1 MNSAS
6 PAARHLPS
14 SCDQNGQH
22 VSLRR
27 LLAGHLAPY
36 RRLFAGAVAFQAMQA
51 FATLTLPSLNAS
63 IIDNGVLVG
72 DNGHV
77 VSIGAIMLAFTLA
90 QVVFGA
96 CAVWFGARVA
106 MGFGRDVRGDLFH
119 RVTDFSA
126 REVGHFG
133 SSSLITRVTNDVQQV
148 QMFVA
153 TATAIMISAPLT
165 LSIGVLMAIR
175 EDVGLSVVLAVALP
189 VSVVVLG
196 LVIARMIPAFQQMQ
210 VRVDRVNRV
219 LREQIAG
226 MRVTRAFVREP
237 EQTVR
242 FGEANSDLTAIALR
256 AGRLN
261 AISVPAIQLIVGLS
275 TIGVLWVGA
284 DRVGTGQL
292 QIGSL
297 IAYVSYLAL
306 ILISLALLSRT
317 VSLIPRASVAAERIM
332 EVLETES
339 SVTAPTEPMTSL
351 VEHATVEFRGV
362 GFAYAGADQPVLSDI
377 SFRVAAGET
386 TAIIGSTG
394 SGKTTLVN
402 LVPRLF
408 DATEGV
414 VLVDGTDVRDLDA
427 SVLASKIGFVHQ
439 KPYLFSGTVASNVR
453 FGRPEATD
461 DQIWEVLDLAQAGD
475 FVRAMPDGI
484 NSEVAQGGTNLSGG
498 QRQRL
503 SIARALVVRPEIYV
517 FDDSFSAL
525 DLATDARLRA
535 ALAPHTVDAAVLVVA
550 QRVSTIVG
558 ASQILVL
565 EAGSIV
571 GRGTY
576 DELVVTCPTFAE
588 IVASQLGEESA
599 V

>member
-1 MNSAS
+1 
-6 PAARHLPS
+6 
-14 SCDQNGQH
+14 
-22 VSLRR
+22 
-27 LLAGHLAPY
+27 
-36 RRLFAGAVAFQAMQA
+36 MQA

-72 DNGHV
+72 DSGHV
-77 VSIGAIMLAFTLA
+77 VSTGAIMLAFTLA

-96 CAVWFGARVA
+96 GAVWFGARVA

-133 SSSLITRVTNDVQQV
+133 SSSLITRVSNDAQQV
-148 QMFVA
+148 QLLVA
-153 TATAIMISAPLT
+153 TATAIMISAPAT

-196 LVIARMIPAFQQMQ
+196 LVIDRMIPAFQQMQ

-237 EQTVR
+237 EQAVR

-261 AISVPAIQLIVGLS
+261 AISVPAIQLIIGLS
-275 TIGVLWVGA
+275 TIGVLWIGA

-377 SFRVAAGET
+377 SFRLAAGET

-414 VLVDGTDVRDLDA
+414 VLVDGTDVRNLDT
-427 SVLASKIGFVHQ
+427 SVLVSKIGFVHQ

-461 DQIWEVLDLAQAGD
+461 DQISEALDLAQASD

-588 IVASQLGEESA
+588 IVASQFGEESA
-599 V
+599 A

>member
-1 MNSAS
+1 
-6 PAARHLPS
+6 
-14 SCDQNGQH
+14 
-22 VSLRR
+22 
-27 LLAGHLAPY
+27 
-36 RRLFAGAVAFQAMQA
+36 MQA
-51 FATLTLPSLNAS
+51 FATLTLPGLNAS

-72 DNGHV
+72 DSGHV
-77 VSIGAIMLAFTLA
+77 VSTGAIMLAFTLA

-96 CAVWFGARVA
+96 GAVWFGARVA

-133 SSSLITRVTNDVQQV
+133 SSSLITRVSNDAQQV
-148 QMFVA
+148 QLLVA
-153 TATAIMISAPLT
+153 TATAIMISAPAT

-196 LVIARMIPAFQQMQ
+196 LVIDRMIPAFQQMQ

-237 EQTVR
+237 EQAVR

-261 AISVPAIQLIVGLS
+261 PISVPAIQLIIGLS
-275 TIGVLWVGA
+275 TIGVLWIGA

-377 SFRVAAGET
+377 SFRLAAGET

-414 VLVDGTDVRDLDA
+414 VLVGGTDVRNLDT
-427 SVLASKIGFVHQ
+427 SVLVSKIGFVHQ

-461 DQIWEVLDLAQAGD
+461 DQISEALDLAQASD

-588 IVASQLGEESA
+588 IVASQFGEESA
-599 V
+599 A

>member
-1 MNSAS
+1 
-6 PAARHLPS
+6 
-14 SCDQNGQH
+14 
-22 VSLRR
+22 
-27 LLAGHLAPY
+27 
-36 RRLFAGAVAFQAMQA
+36 
-51 FATLTLPSLNAS
+51 
-63 IIDNGVLVG
+63 
-72 DNGHV
+72 
-77 VSIGAIMLAFTLA
+77 
-90 QVVFGA
+90 
-96 CAVWFGARVA
+96 
-106 MGFGRDVRGDLFH
+106 
-119 RVTDFSA
+119 
-126 REVGHFG
+126 
-133 SSSLITRVTNDVQQV
+133 
-148 QMFVA
+148 
-153 TATAIMISAPLT
+153 
-165 LSIGVLMAIR
+165 
-175 EDVGLSVVLAVALP
+175 
-189 VSVVVLG
+189 
-196 LVIARMIPAFQQMQ
+196 
-210 VRVDRVNRV
+210 
-219 LREQIAG
+219 
-226 MRVTRAFVREP
+226 
-237 EQTVR
+237 
-242 FGEANSDLTAIALR
+242 
-256 AGRLN
+256 
-261 AISVPAIQLIVGLS
+261 
-275 TIGVLWVGA
+275 
-284 DRVGTGQL
+284 
-292 QIGSL
+292 
-297 IAYVSYLAL
+297 
-306 ILISLALLSRT
+306 
-317 VSLIPRASVAAERIM
+317 M

-377 SFRVAAGET
+377 SFRLAAGET

-414 VLVDGTDVRDLDA
+414 VLVGGTDVRNLDT
-427 SVLASKIGFVHQ
+427 SVLVSKIGFVHQ

-461 DQIWEVLDLAQAGD
+461 DQISEALDLAQASD

-571 GRGTY
+571 GRCTY

-588 IVASQLGEESA
+588 IVASQFGEESA
-599 V
+599 A